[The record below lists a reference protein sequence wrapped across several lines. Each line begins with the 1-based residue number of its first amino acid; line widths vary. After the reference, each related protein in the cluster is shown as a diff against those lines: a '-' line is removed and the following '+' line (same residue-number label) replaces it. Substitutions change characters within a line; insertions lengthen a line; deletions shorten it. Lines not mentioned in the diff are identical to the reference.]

1 MTEKILLEIT
11 LEELEIIDKYL
22 ELTDSTRQLFDK
34 IQKAYPKSPVEAAYK
49 RVFGEYPPTTPS
61 VHNFDDNLWF
71 AFRNGYNCGYGDI
84 LKNDKEEKLLLKKI
98 FQEERERQEENERI
112 ERNLKTSL
120 QELSN
125 GDVRPID
132 DVVKEAKKELVE
144 KQSKTL
150 TDILYRW
157 WDDVFAIHSD
167 WDMETSIED
176 LIDQVE
182 QWLPKQKFGS
192 SQNVLGDVDIVEG
205 FNDCL
210 NKIKRN
216 LR

>member
-1 MTEKILLEIT
+1 MTNTIT
-11 LEELEIIDKYL
+11 LKLTFEELEQIDKYL

-34 IQKAYPKSPVEAAYK
+34 IRSAYPKSPVEAAYK
-49 RVFGEYPPTTPS
+49 RVFGDYPPTDPS
-61 VHNFDDNLWF
+61 VHNFDDNQWF
-71 AFRNGYNCGYGDI
+71 AFQKGYSCGYGDGLENSNEI
-84 LKNDKEEKLLLKKI
+84 SKK
-98 FQEERERQEENERI
+98 
-112 ERNLKTSL
+112 
-120 QELSN
+120 
-125 GDVRPID
+125 P
-132 DVVKEAKKELVE
+132 VE

-150 TDILYRW
+150 TDIVYRW
-157 WDDVFAIHSD
+157 WDDVFTTHSD

-176 LIDQVE
+176 LVDQVE

-210 NKIKRN
+210 KQIKGK

>member
-11 LEELEIIDKYL
+11 LEELEIIDKYI

-34 IQKAYPKSPVEAAYK
+34 IQKAYPRSPVETAYK
-49 RVFGEYPPTTPS
+49 RVFGEYPPTD
-61 VHNFDDNLWF
+61 FDDNQWF
-71 AFRNGYNCGYGDI
+71 AFHRGYSFGYGDC
-84 LKNDKEEKLLLKKI
+84 LEKS
-98 FQEERERQEENERI
+98 NEI
-112 ERNLKTSL
+112 SKT
-120 QELSN
+120 
-125 GDVRPID
+125 P
-132 DVVKEAKKELVE
+132 VE

-150 TDILYRW
+150 TDIVYRW
-157 WDDVFAIHSD
+157 WEEVFTTHSD
-167 WDMETSIED
+167 WNMETSVDD

-182 QWLPKQKFGS
+182 QFLPKQKSAS

-210 NKIKRN
+210 KKIKSN

>member
-1 MTEKILLEIT
+1 MTEKISLNLT

-34 IQKAYPKSPVEAAYK
+34 IRSAYPKSPVEVAYK

-61 VHNFDDNLWF
+61 VDNHIDNRWS
-71 AFRNGYNCGYGDI
+71 AFQSGYSCGYGDGLENSNEI
-84 LKNDKEEKLLLKKI
+84 SKKI
-98 FQEERERQEENERI
+98 VDKPE
-112 ERNLKTSL
+112 
-120 QELSN
+120 
-125 GDVRPID
+125 
-132 DVVKEAKKELVE
+132 E

-157 WDDVFAIHSD
+157 WDDVFTRRY
-167 WDMETSIED
+167 WDMETSIDD

-182 QWLPKQKFGS
+182 QWLPKRT
-192 SQNVLGDVDIVEG
+192 DVCEEYSYETGRNHVIDV
-205 FNDCL
+205 
-210 NKIKRN
+210 IKRN

>member
-22 ELTDSTRQLFDK
+22 ELNDDTRQLFDK

-49 RVFGEYPPTTPS
+49 RVFGAYPPTDPS
-61 VHNFDDNLWF
+61 VHNFDDNQWF
-71 AFRNGYNCGYGDI
+71 AFQKGYSCGYGDGLENSNKI
-84 LKNDKEEKLLLKKI
+84 SKK
-98 FQEERERQEENERI
+98 
-112 ERNLKTSL
+112 
-120 QELSN
+120 
-125 GDVRPID
+125 P
-132 DVVKEAKKELVE
+132 VE

-157 WDDVFAIHSD
+157 WDDVFTTHSD
-167 WDMETSIED
+167 WDAETSIED
-176 LIDQVE
+176 LVDQIE
-182 QWLPKQKFGS
+182 QFLPKQKSAS